1 MSLICPK
8 LPQRRGHAGN
18 RVQSRT
24 DRAGSQSST
33 TPDLDCRDNPLLGCI
48 TALLLLTHTHAHTHT
63 HTHTHTHKQTYTH
76 THTLTYTHTHTH
88 TQTHSHTHTHTH
100 KQAIMKGSLWGII
113 FNPWESWE
121 NHRS

>member
-63 HTHTHTHKQTYTH
+63 HTRPNSYA
-76 THTLTYTHTHTH
+76 YTHTHTH
-88 TQTHSHTHTHTH
+88 TLTHKHTYTPQLTRTHTHTTH
-100 KQAIMKGSLWGII
+100 II
-113 FNPWESWE
+113 TTTP
-121 NHRS
+121 H